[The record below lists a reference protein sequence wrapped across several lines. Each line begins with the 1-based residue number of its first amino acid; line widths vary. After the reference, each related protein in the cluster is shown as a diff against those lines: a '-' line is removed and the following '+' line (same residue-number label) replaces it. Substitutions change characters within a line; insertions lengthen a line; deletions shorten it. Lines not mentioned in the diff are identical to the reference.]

1 MQVASLDKA
10 NDDLVEDTERRMRS
24 LRQVLLRWAR
34 NMPTFNL
41 CGAYA

>member
-1 MQVASLDKA
+1 VQVASLEKA

-34 NMPTFNL
+34 NVSTFN
-41 CGAYA
+41 